1 MWGILLP
8 ILIGIAVGYF
18 SPGKQDK
25 SHMFKIG
32 ALWALGL
39 AIVIAIIGYV
49 TGNNPLTGGS
59 GAGFLSLFLSFI
71 VSLVLFLVGV
81 WIGDLLE
88 GRKNR
93 RATPPPS
100 PPQV

>member
-25 SHMFKIG
+25 GRMLKVG
-32 ALWALGL
+32 ALWALVL
-39 AIVIAIIGYV
+39 AVVITLLGYF

-59 GAGFLSLFLSFI
+59 GVGFVSLFLSFV
-71 VSLVLFLVGV
+71 VSLLLFLAGV

-88 GRKNR
+88 GRKSR
-93 RATPPPS
+93 RATPPGS